1 MNLKMFFMKNRFFF
15 FVAALFLCSACASRN
30 QGFVVRGSF
39 PGLQDS
45 MAVMLRC
52 MENESCSVVTQGVV
66 RDGAFELRGVV
77 RTPMYCELL
86 FSNQDIVSRPED
98 VKVGNIFLFLDNSE
112 LTLKV
117 PHLDSMSFTSL
128 FMAET
133 AEVKDYLKGSPLQQE
148 FYEYRKALLPLNLV
162 AQKASDSLTMM
173 SLRENCYTPEEY
185 NRLFD
190 EQYPQ
195 KQDAEA
201 AIDAAKMEF
210 VRAHP
215 RSLLTLYIAETLLK
229 TPFTRAPEE
238 VEELTRVVG
247 QIEDTVRR
255 PYILKIADITRT
267 LCKGAVYKDV
277 ELINTTGEKVK
288 LSQFVH
294 PDRYTLVD
302 FWASWC
308 GPCRWAIPKV
318 EQLYKR
324 YGDDRLAVVSV
335 SLDKKREDWEK
346 ALKQENMPWTQL
358 GVDGNDMLVTVSR
371 AYHITR
377 IPRLLLIAPDGRV
390 VFSGHDV
397 NALRLTVEKLL

>member
-148 FYEYRKALLPLNLV
+148 FYEYRKGVAALEF
-162 AQKASDSLTMM
+162 S
-173 SLRENCYTPEEY
+173 C
-185 NRLFD
+185 
-190 EQYPQ
+190 
-195 KQDAEA
+195 
-201 AIDAAKMEF
+201 AKG
-210 VRAHP
+210 
-215 RSLLTLYIAETLLK
+215 I
-229 TPFTRAPEE
+229 
-238 VEELTRVVG
+238 
-247 QIEDTVRR
+247 
-255 PYILKIADITRT
+255 
-267 LCKGAVYKDV
+267 
-277 ELINTTGEKVK
+277 
-288 LSQFVH
+288 
-294 PDRYTLVD
+294 
-302 FWASWC
+302 
-308 GPCRWAIPKV
+308 
-318 EQLYKR
+318 
-324 YGDDRLAVVSV
+324 
-335 SLDKKREDWEK
+335 
-346 ALKQENMPWTQL
+346 
-358 GVDGNDMLVTVSR
+358 
-371 AYHITR
+371 
-377 IPRLLLIAPDGRV
+377 
-390 VFSGHDV
+390 
-397 NALRLTVEKLL
+397 

>member
-1 MNLKMFFMKNRFFF
+1 M
-15 FVAALFLCSACASRN
+15 
-30 QGFVVRGSF
+30 
-39 PGLQDS
+39 
-45 MAVMLRC
+45 
-52 MENESCSVVTQGVV
+52 
-66 RDGAFELRGVV
+66 
-77 RTPMYCELL
+77 
-86 FSNQDIVSRPED
+86 
-98 VKVGNIFLFLDNSE
+98 
-112 LTLKV
+112 
-117 PHLDSMSFTSL
+117 
-128 FMAET
+128 
-133 AEVKDYLKGSPLQQE
+133 
-148 FYEYRKALLPLNLV
+148 
-162 AQKASDSLTMM
+162 
-173 SLRENCYTPEEY
+173 
-185 NRLFD
+185 
-190 EQYPQ
+190 
-195 KQDAEA
+195 
-201 AIDAAKMEF
+201 
-210 VRAHP
+210 
-215 RSLLTLYIAETLLK
+215 K

>member
-45 MAVMLRC
+45 MVVMLRC

-77 RTPMYCELL
+77 RTPMCCELL

-195 KQDAEA
+195 KQAAEA

>member
-45 MAVMLRC
+45 MVVMLRC

-66 RDGAFELRGVV
+66 RDGAFELRGVE

-195 KQDAEA
+195 KQAAEA

-294 PDRYTLVD
+294 PDLVD

>member
-45 MAVMLRC
+45 MVVMLRC

-77 RTPMYCELL
+77 QTPMYCELL

-195 KQDAEA
+195 KQAAEA

-229 TPFTRAPEE
+229 TPITRAPEE
-238 VEELTRVVG
+238 VEELTHVVG

>member
-1 MNLKMFFMKNRFFF
+1 M
-15 FVAALFLCSACASRN
+15 V
-30 QGFVVRGSF
+30 
-39 PGLQDS
+39 
-45 MAVMLRC
+45 VMLRC

-195 KQDAEA
+195 KQAAEA

-215 RSLLTLYIAETLLK
+215 RSLLTLYIAETLLE

>member
-45 MAVMLRC
+45 MVVMLRC

-77 RTPMYCELL
+77 QTPMYCELL

-195 KQDAEA
+195 KQAAEA

>member
-45 MAVMLRC
+45 MVVMLRC

-66 RDGAFELRGVV
+66 RDGAFELRGV
-77 RTPMYCELL
+77 
-86 FSNQDIVSRPED
+86 
-98 VKVGNIFLFLDNSE
+98 VGNIFLFLDNSE

-195 KQDAEA
+195 KQAAEA

-318 EQLYKR
+318 ERLYKR